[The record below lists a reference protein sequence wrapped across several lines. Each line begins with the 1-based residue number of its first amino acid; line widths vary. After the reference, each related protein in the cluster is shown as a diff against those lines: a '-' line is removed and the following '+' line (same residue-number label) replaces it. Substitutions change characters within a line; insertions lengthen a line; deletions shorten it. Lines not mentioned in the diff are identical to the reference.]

1 MDLPAY
7 QLRSWVRRRS
17 SQSYCILV
25 SDQKNNARLKA
36 MKETTDDFKIAE
48 ADLQERETDTDWRR
62 TVWSK

>member
-1 MDLPAY
+1 
-7 QLRSWVRRRS
+7 
-17 SQSYCILV
+17 
-25 SDQKNNARLKA
+25 